1 MWRCLESASIEESA
15 VNLCCENTGC
25 EPDLILQHIFASRHA
40 QKFKELHFH
49 EVVFTDWNRLKICRA
64 LMKHLSCDLS
74 KFYGDMVAVN
84 SAQAARICAQ
94 TVGQNSTQWQR
105 ERMLRITGSKCH
117 TLYRFVPSPARSW
130 QDKIVKLLTQKFA
143 GNDAMRYGKACEKP
157 ALEEH
162 ALNTG
167 DAVSTVGLVVNP
179 MVPWLGFS
187 PDGIVFRDGK
197 PAVLLEIKS
206 PTRGKTERISD
217 LVKQKKVPYNLSQ
230 GENYT
235 LRPTHCYY
243 TQVQLGLFV
252 LDLEKAHLIV
262 YSEVE
267 SLIIVVRRCTSF
279 IDSLIRRLQYVYF
292 EHYLPE
298 LVKYVT

>member
-1 MWRCLESASIEESA
+1 
-15 VNLCCENTGC
+15 
-25 EPDLILQHIFASRHA
+25 
-40 QKFKELHFH
+40 
-49 EVVFTDWNRLKICRA
+49 
-64 LMKHLSCDLS
+64 
-74 KFYGDMVAVN
+74 
-84 SAQAARICAQ
+84 
-94 TVGQNSTQWQR
+94 
-105 ERMLRITGSKCH
+105 
-117 TLYRFVPSPARSW
+117 
-130 QDKIVKLLTQKFA
+130 
-143 GNDAMRYGKACEKP
+143 
-157 ALEEH
+157 
-162 ALNTG
+162 
-167 DAVSTVGLVVNP
+167 

-235 LRPTHCYY
+235 LRPTHCDY

-298 LVKYVT
+298 LVKYVR